1 MNLLR
6 KVGTRLAGAI
16 IVCILTIAI
25 AAGPDAA
32 RAASAS
38 PTATPQSGTSP
49 VRTASSTGQT
59 VRLVYRPHTSAVM
72 RAAGYVAARGV
83 SPESAVNASS
93 SNRVT
98 PNLPDLD
105 LRSVDVPA
113 DQVDAAIATLSG
125 RLDVLWVERTA
136 KVRKHEPQST
146 PTSIGDPVRA
156 RVLTEPNDPR
166 FISQWGLVNSG
177 AKSSWAVAGSIN
189 SGTPMMV
196 AVIDTGV
203 QLDHEDLSKRL
214 SAQQTWGRCDS
225 GTCIGYSGSTSAT
238 RPYDYDGHGTH
249 VAGIIAA
256 ETDNGIGV
264 AGVAGDRPV
273 SIMPVQVLGPD
284 GTGTTDG
291 VAAGID
297 WAVSKGA
304 KVINMSLGGDQDTQ
318 SVDLA
323 IDAAYAAGVLVI
335 VSAGNCGGYGWV
347 NNGCGSMNEKDYPA
361 GYADTMPNKWGMNG
375 NGKLIP
381 VAAIDSNNL
390 VASFSTQQTYV
401 ASNGMSAPGV
411 SILSTYVTAKVA
423 SGYAYD
429 SGTSMA
435 SPHVAGAAALIWSTF
450 PSLTREQVRTSL
462 RSSVMVTAGASQNPS
477 AYGAGLLNIPGALS
491 LAQMSCACAPAVSTP
506 TATTIKTPSA
516 SQTATATST
525 PQATATSSSTRA
537 STTAPTATNTATATS
552 TSTPARISSTPVANL
567 SITNV
572 RDTSFTVSWT
582 TGEAL
587 TGAVRWW
594 PNKGSTE
601 TTTPDKRGI
610 FVTST
615 LHYVTVDNLAPST
628 TYRFDV
634 VSGSA
639 VDDFNAA
646 HYELT
651 TGPTLTPGSP
661 DTVTGVVRTP
671 LGAASGEA
679 ILILT
684 ASTNGLTS
692 APMSALV
699 RTEDQGS
706 WTASLSNLRS
716 QDLASAH
723 LTDGSTIVTIDVI
736 GSGDLGAHATM
747 NTSTARSGLSILNV
761 TGTSTATL
769 ALRTGW
775 NLISLPSAPR
785 VPVTTTGLCTAISQV
800 AGGSSSIEI
809 DRWVSGGWE
818 GVRCEIPVAPFTLTP
833 GLGYFV
839 KVATPVSILVDGVSG
854 EQTTALASGWN
865 LVGLPATSSLSDA
878 SAVLASIRSVS
889 VSPGTVVEIDRW
901 ASGAWEGH
909 ISGLPVNTFAT
920 VPGTGY
926 FVRVT
931 SPVTWK
937 R

>member
-1 MNLLR
+1 MRTVVTSFAWALLVFLAMVAT
-6 KVGTRLAGAI
+6 VGGPYEARASS
-16 IVCILTIAI
+16 
-25 AAGPDAA
+25 AGPTVTPTSTTLAV
-32 RAASAS
+32 RGAS
-38 PTATPQSGTSP
+38 TP
-49 VRTASSTGQT
+49 GQT

-72 RAAGYVAARGV
+72 RAAGYMAARGV
-83 SPESAVNASS
+83 SPESAVNSSS

-98 PNLPDLD
+98 PNLPGLD
-105 LRSVDVPA
+105 LRSVEVPA
-113 DQVDAAIATLSG
+113 DQVDAAIFTLSG
-125 RLDVLWVERTA
+125 RLDVMWVERTA
-136 KVRKHEPQST
+136 SVRKHDPSPT
-146 PTSIGDPVRA
+146 PALPGDPVRA
-156 RVLTEPNDPR
+156 RLLTEPNDPR
-166 FISQWGLVNSG
+166 FTSQWGLINSG
-177 AKSSWAVAGSIN
+177 AKPAWPAAGAIN
-189 SGTPMMV
+189 SGTTMIV

-203 QLDHEDLSKRL
+203 QTDHPDLSNRL
-214 SAQQTWGRCDS
+214 SAKQTWGRCDTGVCVS
-225 GTCIGYSGSTSAT
+225 YSDSSSAT

-284 GTGTTDG
+284 GNGTTDG
-291 VAAGID
+291 VAAGIA

-318 SVDLA
+318 SVNSA

-335 VSAGNCGGYGWV
+335 VSAGNCGGYGYV
-347 NNGCGSMNEKDYPA
+347 NNGCHTMNEKDYPA
-361 GYADTMPNKWGMNG
+361 GYADSGSNG

-381 VAAIDSNNL
+381 VAAIDSNNA

-401 ASNGMSAPGV
+401 ATNGMAAPGV
-411 SILSTYVTAKVA
+411 SILSTFVTAKVS
-423 SGYAYD
+423 SGYDYD

-462 RSSVMVTAGASQNPS
+462 RSSVMVTAGASQYPN

-537 STTAPTATNTATATS
+537 STTTPTATNTATATS

-582 TGEAL
+582 TGEAS

-601 TTTPDKRGI
+601 TTTPDKRGT

-684 ASTNGLTS
+684 ASTKGSTS

-723 LTDGSTIVTIDVI
+723 STDGSTLVTIDAI
-736 GSGDLGAHATM
+736 GSGDLAAHATM
-747 NTSTARSGLSILNV
+747 TTSTARSGLSILTV

-818 GVRCEIPVAPFTLTP
+818 GVRCEIPVSPFTLTP
-833 GLGYFV
+833 GSGYFV
-839 KVATPVSILVDGVSG
+839 KVGTSANVLVDGQAG
-854 EQTTALASGWN
+854 PQTTALLSGWN
-865 LVGLPATSSLSDA
+865 LIGLPATTTLADA
-878 SAVLASIRSVS
+878 SAVITSITHASLSS
-889 VSPGTVVEIDRW
+889 SSAVEIDRW
-901 ASGAWEGH
+901 NSGAWEGH
-909 ISGLPVNTFAT
+909 ITGLPVNKFAI

-931 SPVTWK
+931 SPVSWT